1 MEQGGRQVNRTD
13 EKKARGPKRKESETP
28 RRNWAVAGLAAVGFV
43 VAGYLAFTK
52 LGGENPLFCTAGSG
66 CDIVQASRYAVF
78 FGLPTALWGAGLYAA
93 VAAIALAGM
102 DTRRWLAA
110 FLLAV
115 AGVSF
120 SAYLTYLELFEIGAV
135 CSYCVLSAV
144 IAVALFALLLVGRS
158 SVPGRRSSVRPA
170 RIATLGTIT
179 AVATILIGA
188 GYFAAEIPHAAAGQ
202 ESLARHLKETG
213 AVMYGAYW

>member
-1 MEQGGRQVNRTD
+1 M
-13 EKKARGPKRKESETP
+13 ARSSRGKEPEVA

-43 VAGYLAFTK
+43 IAGYLAVAK

-93 VAAIALAGM
+93 IGGIALVGM
-102 DTRRWLAA
+102 DARRWLAA

-115 AGVSF
+115 VGVSF
-120 SAYLTYLELFEIGAV
+120 FAYLTYLELFEIGAV
-135 CSYCVLSAV
+135 CGYCVLSAV
-144 IAVALFALLLVGRS
+144 IAVALFGLLLAGRS
-158 SVPGRRSSVRPA
+158 SVAGRRSVVRPA
-170 RIATLGTIT
+170 RVVTLGTIT

-188 GYFAAEIPHAAAGQ
+188 GFFAAGSPHASASQ
-202 ESLARHLKETG
+202 EALARHLADGG

>member
-1 MEQGGRQVNRTD
+1 M
-13 EKKARGPKRKESETP
+13 ARSSRRKEESTVP
-28 RRNWAVAGLAAVGFV
+28 RRNWPVAGLAGAGFI
-43 VAGYLAFTK
+43 VAGYLALTK
-52 LGGENPLFCTAGSG
+52 LGGDSPLFCTAGSG

-93 VAAIALAGM
+93 IGVIALIGM
-102 DTRRWLAA
+102 DVRRWLAA

-135 CSYCVLSAV
+135 CSYCVVSAV
-144 IAVALFALLLVGRS
+144 IAVALFGLLLAARS
-158 SVPGRRSSVRPA
+158 SVPGRRSAVRPA
-170 RIATLGTIT
+170 RLVTLGAIT
-179 AVATILIGA
+179 ALATVLIGA
-188 GYFAAEIPHAAAGQ
+188 GYFAAESPYAVSGQ
-202 ESLARHLKETG
+202 EALARHLADSG